1 MCHRHICIGLC
12 QGQQRS
18 EGRDASISLYRG
30 LYRGLS
36 RDGAPSLSP
45 DLPHTRHHAYHT
57 TASTSILFVHNLY
70 HHHMS
75 LQLNLRSAFLG
86 KASVRAAS
94 PMASKPAGSSNATR
108 SVTAM
113 AKKKGI
119 RVIVTLECTEA
130 RSEGGT
136 PSRVREMRWSFGPR
150 EISRRPAVVLD
161 ERRAHS
167 VSYNMIWTMCSSA
180 GSTRGPRVRCFRC
193 WVPCWVHARP
203 KSRCPRARPSHHANS
218 PTRHLV
224 ITPTR
229 QLTRFAPVV
238 APQYTTQKSKKN
250 TPERIEMKKYNKYLR
265 RHTLHREI
273 K

>member
-1 MCHRHICIGLC
+1 
-12 QGQQRS
+12 
-18 EGRDASISLYRG
+18 
-30 LYRGLS
+30 
-36 RDGAPSLSP
+36 
-45 DLPHTRHHAYHT
+45 
-57 TASTSILFVHNLY
+57 
-70 HHHMS
+70 MS

-203 KSRCPRARPSHHANS
+203 RSRCPRARPSHS
-218 PTRHLV
+218 PPRQLV
-224 ITPTR
+224 ITPSRHHAISSTR